1 MLSRM
6 GPEVADLMS
15 LPLDI
20 VVQEK
25 GFQRRSPNP
34 IGMRKISAHG

>member
-1 MLSRM
+1 
-6 GPEVADLMS
+6 MS

-25 GFQRRSPNP
+25 GFERRSPNP
-34 IGMRKISAHG
+34 VGMRKISTHG